1 MAHVGLKITNFTQLF
16 WSKLRLADF
25 LPAVASY
32 RADFILMI
40 FNSELS

>member
-1 MAHVGLKITNFTQLF
+1 MANVGLKITNFTLF